1 MRSVASPGSGGIAVG
16 LPSSVAVAGRQGG
29 WIAALD
35 PWRGLGYS
43 GVGLGRFLRGAAA
56 AGQLLSATLDGRPQ
70 PAGVLVL
77 QPGVLLGNFVALLAV
92 RPEAAGRG
100 VGRALMARAE
110 ASTAVDRRWLFVSA
124 DAANHHALAFYRKL
138 GFTRVGRLPDLVRDG
153 STELLLRKRCDGGPH
168 RG

>member
-1 MRSVASPGSGGIAVG
+1 MG
-16 LPSSVAVAGRQGG
+16 LPSSAAVAGRQGV

-43 GVGLGRFLRGAAA
+43 SAGLGKFLRRAAA
-56 AGQLLSATLDGRPQ
+56 AGHLLSATLDGRPQ

-77 QPGVLLGNFVALLAV
+77 QAGVLLGNFVALLAV

-124 DAANHHALAFYRKL
+124 DAANHRALGFYRKL

-153 STELLLRKRCDGGPH
+153 RTELLLRKRCDDGPD
-168 RG
+168 RA